1 MARVEK
7 LIPIWGTEIFIDASS
22 SKIDATEIDRVID
35 GIEVFF
41 RQVDEE
47 LSTFK
52 PDSSVSKL
60 RQNKMSITDAPDMV
74 QEVWRGCAR
83 AKELSF
89 GAFDPWFFE
98 GPSNEGFD
106 PSGFVKGWAAQK
118 AADMLVSAGCDQVQV
133 NAAGDIA
140 LRGTEP
146 WKIGVVNPDNRAEI
160 VQVFEI
166 TNGNI
171 ATSGTYE
178 KGAHI
183 KDPHTGVIAIGAKS
197 GTVIGPDGG
206 LCDALA
212 TALMV
217 DGVDAAQWIG
227 NPQLSEYTFW
237 AINRHDENGLQSA
250 WSHGPNL
257 GLAK

>member
-1 MARVEK
+1 MASRVEK
-7 LIPIWGTEIFIDASS
+7 IIPVWGTEIYIDASS
-22 SKIDATEIDRVID
+22 SRIEASEIERVIAGVEAFLFD
-35 GIEVFF
+35 
-41 RQVDEE
+41 VDEE

-52 PDSSVSKL
+52 ESSSVSKL
-60 RQNKMSITDAPDMV
+60 RTSKLRIEDAPDMV

-89 GAFDPWFFE
+89 GSFDPWAVE
-98 GPSNEGFD
+98 GGFD
-106 PSGFVKGWAAQK
+106 PSGFVKGWAAEK
-118 AADMLVSAGCDQVQV
+118 AAEMLILAGCDQVQV

-140 LRGTEP
+140 LRGETP
-146 WKIGVVNPDNRAEI
+146 WKIGVVNPDNKSEI

-171 ATSGTYE
+171 ATSGNYE

-197 GTVIGPDGG
+197 GTVIGPEGG
-206 LCDALA
+206 ICDALA

-217 DGVDAAQWIG
+217 DGKDAAQWIG
-227 NPQLSEYTFW
+227 NPQLADYTFW
-237 AINRHDENGLQSA
+237 AINRHENSA

-257 GLAK
+257 GQVSNK

>member
-1 MARVEK
+1 MPRVEK
-7 LIPIWGTEIFIDASS
+7 IIPVWGTEIYIDASS

-35 GIEVFF
+35 GVEVFF
-41 RQVDEE
+41 IEVDEE
-47 LSTFK
+47 LSTYK
-52 PDSSVSKL
+52 PNSAVSKL
-60 RQNKMSITDAPDMV
+60 RANKLKIEDAPEIV
-74 QEVWRGCAR
+74 QEVWRGCAK

-89 GAFDPWFFE
+89 GAFDPWAVE
-98 GPSNEGFD
+98 GGFD
-106 PSGFVKGWAAQK
+106 PSGFVKGWAAEK
-118 AADMLVSAGCDQVQV
+118 AANMLVSAGCDQVQV

-140 LRGTEP
+140 LRGKEP

-160 VQVFEI
+160 VQIFEI

-171 ATSGTYE
+171 ATSGHYE

-206 LCDALA
+206 VCDALA

-217 DGVDAAQWIG
+217 DGQDAAQWIG
-227 NPQLSEYTFW
+227 NPELSEYTFW
-237 AINRHDENGLQSA
+237 SINRHENSA

>member
-1 MARVEK
+1 MPRLEK
-7 LIPIWGTEIFIDASS
+7 IIPVWGTEIYIDASS

-35 GIEVFF
+35 GAEVFF
-41 RQVDEE
+41 REVDEE
-47 LSTFK
+47 LSTYK
-52 PDSSVSKL
+52 ESSSVSKI
-60 RQNKMSITDAPDMV
+60 RANKLKIEDAPELV
-74 QEVWRGCAR
+74 QEVWRGCVK
-83 AKELSF
+83 AKEYSF
-89 GAFDPWFFE
+89 GAFDPWAVD
-98 GPSNEGFD
+98 GGFD
-106 PSGFVKGWAAQK
+106 PSGFVKGWAAEK
-118 AADMLVSAGCDQVQV
+118 AADMLVSAGCEQVQV

-140 LRGTEP
+140 LRGKEP

-171 ATSGTYE
+171 ATSGHYE

-183 KDPHTGVIAIGAKS
+183 KDPHTGVVAIGAKS

-206 LCDALA
+206 VCDALA

-217 DGVDAAQWIG
+217 DGVDAANWIG
-227 NPQLSEYTFW
+227 NPELMEYTFW
-237 AINRHDENGLQSA
+237 AINRYENSA